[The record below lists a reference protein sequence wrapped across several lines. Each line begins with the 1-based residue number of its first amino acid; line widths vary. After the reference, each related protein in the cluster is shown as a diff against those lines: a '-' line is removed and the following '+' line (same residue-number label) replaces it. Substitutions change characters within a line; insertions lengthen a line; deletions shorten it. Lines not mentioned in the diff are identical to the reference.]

1 MTPVRIKT
9 ISELHKLRGLPP
21 PAHPLISVIDYS
33 KLDHNTETGESLM
46 FDFYSISLKRGVG
59 KMRYGQQP
67 YDFDEGVM
75 YFMAPG
81 QILTIDPAQPPSPDR
96 SGWILKIHPDFIWNS
111 SLARSISQYEF
122 FDYAVNEALFLS
134 DKEEEILNEIV
145 TNIQQ
150 EYHGNVDR
158 FTQRII
164 ISHIETLL
172 NYADRFY
179 QRQFVTREKSAH
191 QLLARMETL
200 LDQYFADQKQS
211 ATGLPSVQFL
221 SEQLNVSK
229 SYLASLLKS
238 LTGLNAQQH
247 IHEKLIRMAKS
258 KLTTSNLTV
267 SEIAYE
273 LGFEHSQSF
282 SRFFKKK
289 TNLSPLQFRAEF
301 N

>member
-1 MTPVRIKT
+1 
-9 ISELHKLRGLPP
+9 
-21 PAHPLISVIDYS
+21 
-33 KLDHNTETGESLM
+33 
-46 FDFYSISLKRGVG
+46 
-59 KMRYGQQP
+59 MRYGQQP

-81 QILTIDPAQPPSPDR
+81 QLLTIDPSQPPSPDK
-96 SGWILKIHPDFIWNS
+96 SGWILKIHPDFIWNT
-111 SLARSISQYEF
+111 SLAKSISQYEF
-122 FDYAVNEALFLS
+122 FDYAVHEALFLS

-145 TNIQQ
+145 ANIQQ

-179 QRQFVTREKSAH
+179 QRQFITRQKSGHHVLEK
-191 QLLARMETL
+191 MENL
-200 LDQYFADQKQS
+200 LDQYFNDQALNS
-211 ATGLPSVQFL
+211 TGLPTVQFL
-221 SEQLNVSK
+221 SEQLNVSR
-229 SYLASLLKS
+229 SYLATLLRS

-247 IHEKLIRMAKS
+247 IHEKLIRVAKS
-258 KLTTSNLTV
+258 KLSTTRLTV

-289 TNLSPLQFRAEF
+289 TNLSPQQFRAEF

>member
-1 MTPVRIKT
+1 MTAVRIKT
-9 ISELHKLRGLPP
+9 ISEFHKLRGLPA

-33 KLDHNTETGESLM
+33 KLDHQTETVESFL
-46 FDFYSISLKRGVG
+46 FDFYSISIKRGVG
-59 KMRYGQQP
+59 KMKYGQQP

-81 QILTIDPAQPPSPDR
+81 QILTIDPSQPPSPDK
-96 SGWILKIHPDFIWNS
+96 SGWILKIHPDFIWNT
-111 SLARSISQYEF
+111 SLAKSISQYEF
-122 FDYAVNEALFLS
+122 FDYAVHEALFLS
-134 DKEEEILNEIV
+134 DKEEEILNEIIA
-145 TNIQQ
+145 NIQQ
-150 EYHGNVDR
+150 EYRGNVDR

-179 QRQFVTREKSAH
+179 QRQFITRQKSGH
-191 QLLARMETL
+191 QLLEKMESL
-200 LDQYFADQKQS
+200 LDQYFNGQALNT
-211 ATGLPSVQFL
+211 TGLPTVQFL

-229 SYLASLLKS
+229 SYLATLLKS

-247 IHEKLIRMAKS
+247 IHEKLIRLAKS
-258 KLTTSNLTV
+258 KLTTTSLTV

-289 TNLSPLQFRAEF
+289 TSLSPQQFRAEF